1 MVTSETYERVIPV
14 YLQSVPA
21 SWIALFLLAAIMLNP
36 VDTSIN
42 PILHNIDSRNPEGPH
57 FRQFLVML
65 FKRNHFNPWLFLK
78 LPKPISSP
86 KALQVESRV
95 RSSLIAEERAVPDVS
110 GTPSTFS
117 SPFQRSQKLD
127 VGLDNIGNLQ
137 LIENSLENFK
147 VELHPEEELERR
159 G

>member
-1 MVTSETYERVIPV
+1 MGSAAKEATM
-14 YLQSVPA
+14 SVPA
-21 SWIALFLLAAIMLNP
+21 SWIALFLLSAVMLNP

-57 FRQFLVML
+57 FRQFL
-65 FKRNHFNPWLFLK
+65 

-86 KALQVESRV
+86 KALQVESRA

-110 GTPSTFS
+110 VTPSRFS
-117 SPFQRSQKLD
+117 SPFQRSQKID
-127 VGLDNIGNLQ
+127 DGFDNIGNLQ